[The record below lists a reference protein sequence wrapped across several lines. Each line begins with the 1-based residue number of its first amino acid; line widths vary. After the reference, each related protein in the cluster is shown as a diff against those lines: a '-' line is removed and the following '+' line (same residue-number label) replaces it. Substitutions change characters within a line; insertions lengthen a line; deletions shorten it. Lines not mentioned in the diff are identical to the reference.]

1 MRKLA
6 ALGCAVLLLSSCI
19 GIDSRLSIRA
29 DGSGTLTLTYRVS
42 QLVVDV
48 GLSQT
53 GTSAVPLPLTRADF
67 ERSLESTG
75 GKVRLTRFDRSEDAK
90 DITIR
95 AVLAFDS
102 FDALAGLDAFRDAG
116 LALSSD
122 GSRTTFR
129 QLIAKAPS
137 QPPSEES
144 LQMLDAL
151 FPDYDL
157 SFVIEAPRPIVSAT
171 LGTLSDDKRT
181 LTYRAT
187 VKEVVSTKSELVL
200 SAVW

>member
-6 ALGCAVLLLSSCI
+6 VLGVAVLLLCSCI
-19 GIDSRLSIRA
+19 GIDSSLSIRA

-53 GTSAVPLPLTRADF
+53 GTSVVPLPLTRADF
-67 ERSLESTG
+67 ERSLQA
-75 GKVRLTRFDRSEDAK
+75 GKVRLTRFDRSENAK

-102 FDALAGLDAFRDAG
+102 FDALAGLEAFHDAG
-116 LALSSD
+116 LSLTSD
-122 GSRTTFR
+122 GSRMTFR
-129 QLIAKAPS
+129 QLIARAPS

-151 FPDYDL
+151 FPDYDV
-157 SFVIEAPRPIVSAT
+157 SFVIQAPRPIVASS

-181 LTYRAT
+181 LTYRAS
-187 VKEVVSTKSELVL
+187 VKEVVSTKSDLVL
-200 SAVW
+200 TASW